1 MNGILM
7 MKTSSKNIQSC
18 EKIPYVS
25 VMHKSKQNIR
35 PAHLL
40 SHSIRKFAT
49 EFFFK
54 QFVFMDSGPIRQS
67 FEEALANHGEPLE
80 AI

>member
-25 VMHKSKQNIR
+25 VMLKSKQNIR
-35 PAHLL
+35 SAHLL
-40 SHSIRKFAT
+40 SIRKFAT

-54 QFVFMDSGPIRQS
+54 QFFFMDSGLIRQS

>member
-7 MKTSSKNIQSC
+7 MKTSFKNIHSC
-18 EKIPYVS
+18 DKIPYVS
-25 VMHKSKQNIR
+25 VMHKRKQNIR
-35 PAHLL
+35 PAYLL
-40 SHSIRKFAT
+40 SHSIRQFAT

-54 QFVFMDSGPIRQS
+54 QFFFMDSGLIRQS
-67 FEEALANHGEPLE
+67 FEEALANHVEPLE

>member
-40 SHSIRKFAT
+40 SIRKFAT

-54 QFVFMDSGPIRQS
+54 QFFFMDSGLIRQS